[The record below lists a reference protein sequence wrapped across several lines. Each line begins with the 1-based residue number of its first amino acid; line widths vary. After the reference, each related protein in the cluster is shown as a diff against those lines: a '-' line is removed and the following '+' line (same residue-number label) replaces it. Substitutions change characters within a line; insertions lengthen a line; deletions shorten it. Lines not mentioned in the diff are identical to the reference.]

1 MKRAI
6 VLVLDGCGSGKTPDS
21 LKFGDPDPD
30 TIQHV
35 WDHVGG
41 IDAPNLASVG
51 FWAACG
57 IDVPAKPQVVGKNVS
72 YGRLLPLSMGKDSVT
87 GHWEMMG
94 IVSEEP
100 FPTYPQGFP
109 ISLVKEFEEAIGVQT
124 IGNRPASGTQILKEL
139 GELHMDSGFPIV
151 YTSGDSVFQIACHEE
166 IVPVEKLYEFCR
178 IAREMLTPPNHVQ
191 RVIARPF
198 IGKDAE
204 SFTRTERRKDFTLV
218 PKPNLIDEIG
228 DVFGI
233 GVIPE
238 LFNGRGFREVKRTQN
253 NPEHAIM
260 LKEAMA
266 SDARFI
272 FCNFEDFD
280 MLYGHRNDPKGFAN
294 CLVEFD
300 AILSDIL
307 GELKD
312 EDLLII
318 TADHGNDPT
327 DASTDHSREFS
338 PIVILGSGR
347 QGKSPD
353 EVGLNLV
360 GNAVRNWLGI

>member
-6 VLVLDGCGSGKTPDS
+6 VLVLDGCGAGKTPDC
-21 LKFGDPDPD
+21 LKFGDPDPN
-30 TIQHV
+30 TIKHV
-35 WDHVGG
+35 WDQVGG
-41 IDAPNLASVG
+41 IGAPNLASVG

-57 IDVPAKPQVVGKNVS
+57 IEVPADDQVAGKNVAF
-72 YGRLLPLSMGKDSVT
+72 GRLLPLSMGKDSVT

-100 FPTYPQGFP
+100 FPTYPTGFP
-109 ISLVKEFEEAIGVQT
+109 ISLIKDFEEAIGVQT
-124 IGNRPASGTQILKEL
+124 IGNRPASGTQILKDL

-151 YTSGDSVFQIACHEE
+151 YTSGDSVFQIACHED
-166 IVPVEKLYEFCR
+166 IVPIEKLYEFCR
-178 IAREMLTPPNHVQ
+178 IARELLTPPNHVQ

-198 IGKDAE
+198 IGKDAD

-218 PKPNLIDEIG
+218 PKPNLADEIG

-238 LFNGRGFREVKRTQN
+238 LFNGRGFRQVRRTQN
-253 NPEHAIM
+253 NPEHAAM

-280 MLYGHRNDPKGFAN
+280 MLYGHRNDPKGFAQ

-300 AILSDIL
+300 AILGEILSD
-307 GELKD
+307 LK
-312 EDLLII
+312 EQDLLII

-327 DASTDHSREFS
+327 DASTDHSREYS
-338 PIVILGSGR
+338 PIVVLGSTHKG
-347 QGKSPD
+347 QAGDKGGLT
-353 EVGLNLV
+353 EVGSLV
-360 GNAVRNWLGI
+360 KTWIQA